1 MLTLFRTIGPL
12 ELLFLIGVAGT
23 VLTFPLNDILS
34 VGFYDITDFFLG
46 ILTTSLIVNAL
57 QQPDEGLVGLFAG
70 VFLAVTALII
80 TFKIF
85 FVLPLLKRAENST
98 ITSSKDLEGKEATVT
113 VPIGQTT
120 IGEIIVSTGFGKMN
134 RMARIYVS
142 PGTETI
148 GTIASGATVLI
159 IEVRDNIAYVTPYEN
174 AIHALKDE
182 RSTWNQKKTEVG
194 NK

>member
-1 MLTLFRTIGPL
+1 MITLFQTIEPL

-46 ILTTSLIVNAL
+46 ILMTSLLVNAL
-57 QQPDEGLVGLFAG
+57 QKSDGWSFGLFASA
-70 VFLAVTALII
+70 FLVVSALII
-80 TFKIF
+80 AFKIF

-113 VPIGQTT
+113 VPIGQKT

-134 RMARIYVS
+134 RMALIYACS
-142 PGTETI
+142 ATEDVLNITN
-148 GTIASGATVLI
+148 GETVLI
-159 IEVRDNIAYVTPYEN
+159 IEVRDNIAYVTPYKN
-174 AIHALKDE
+174 AVHDLVDE
-182 RSTWNQKKTEVG
+182 PATWNQKKYKG
-194 NK
+194 GK

>member
-1 MLTLFRTIGPL
+1 MITLFRTIEPL
-12 ELLFLIGVAGT
+12 ELLFIIGVAGT

-46 ILTTSLIVNAL
+46 ILTASLLVNAL
-57 QQPDEGLVGLFAG
+57 QKSDGWSSGLFA
-70 VFLAVTALII
+70 VAFLVVSAFII
-80 TFKIF
+80 AFKIF

-134 RMARIYVS
+134 RMARIYVT
-142 PGTETI
+142 PGTETVS
-148 GTIASGATVLI
+148 TIASGTTVLI

-182 RSTWNQKKTEVG
+182 PSTWNQKKYRG
-194 NK
+194 GK